1 VQQSVLIALAM
12 VLGAVAFEAWAD
24 RGTFRG
30 HSVHRQS
37 VRLPDATLRLPDA
50 TPRLPAYSPRWSQ
63 SGLLGTPPRHALKRS
78 PRKYFGR
85 PHPPHGHYAP
95 VYAAPL
101 VVYPATGA
109 PDTQQYAYFC
119 PDNRRY
125 YPDVSECPSE
135 WLAVVPGAPGPPD
148 ASYP

>member
-12 VLGAVAFEAWAD
+12 VFGAVAFEAWAD

-30 HSVHRQS
+30 HSLQRQS
-37 VRLPDATLRLPDA
+37 IRLPDA
-50 TPRLPAYSPRWSQ
+50 TPRLPAYSPRWGR
-63 SGLLGTPPRHALKRS
+63 SGSLVAPPRHALKRF

-85 PHPPHGHYAP
+85 PHLPHGHYAP

-101 VVYPATGA
+101 VVYPSTGA
-109 PDTQQYAYFC
+109 PDTQRYAYFC

-135 WLAVVPGAPGPPD
+135 WLAVVPGPPD

>member
-1 VQQSVLIALAM
+1 VQQGVLIALAM

-30 HSVHRQS
+30 HSVYRQS
-37 VRLPDATLRLPDA
+37 IRLPDATLRLPDA
-50 TPRLPAYSPRWSQ
+50 TPRLPAYSPRWGRSD
-63 SGLLGTPPRHALKRS
+63 SLTTRPRNARY

-85 PHPPHGHYAP
+85 PHLPNGHDAP

-101 VVYPATGA
+101 VVYPATGV
-109 PDTQQYAYFC
+109 PDPQRYAYFC

-135 WLAVVPGAPGPPD
+135 WLTVVSGAQAPPD
-148 ASYP
+148 GSYP